1 MAHSRPTLDIKTT
14 VNSQKQ
20 TPRSVA
26 LVKAV
31 FLSVGALLVA
41 LLISFFGFSGGV
53 GKNTDAWPASAKQI
67 LEETPGSPLS
77 SEQWRRINRALEAHG
92 GNSSGTHLF
101 AAEVRKVLPVFV
113 LVPFF
118 FLLFIPFLKPLKT
131 WEAGLILVAPC
142 ATVAITASVHRH
154 AYFMQ

>member
-1 MAHSRPTLDIKTT
+1 MYYQEQ
-14 VNSQKQ
+14 N
-20 TPRSVA
+20 PRSVA
-26 LVKAV
+26 LVKAA
-31 FLSVGALLVA
+31 FLSLGAFLVA

-53 GKNTDAWPASAKQI
+53 QINTDAWPASAKQI
-67 LEETPGSPLS
+67 LDETPGSAIS

-142 ATVAITASVHRH
+142 AIVAIAASVYRH

>member
-1 MAHSRPTLDIKTT
+1 MDHQEQ
-14 VNSQKQ
+14 N
-20 TPRSVA
+20 PRSVA
-26 LVKAV
+26 LVKAA
-31 FLSVGALLVA
+31 FLSLGAFLVA
-41 LLISFFGFSGGV
+41 LLISFFDFSGGV
-53 GKNTDAWPASAKQI
+53 QINTDAWPASAKQI
-67 LEETPGSPLS
+67 LDETPGSAIS

-131 WEAGLILVAPC
+131 WEAGLILVTPC
-142 ATVAITASVHRH
+142 AIVAIAASVHRH